1 MSRERMDGRRAPIFA
16 IVPPPVAYTATF
28 LVGWG
33 VSRFV
38 GWAPAWIEAPPVR
51 ALGLAIAIA
60 GLALGA
66 FAGRLFL
73 SRRTT
78 FIPAGQPV
86 RLVDGGVYAWT
97 RNPMYV
103 GLTLIY
109 AGTALALGQVFT
121 LALVVL
127 PWAVVNW
134 IVIPF
139 EEARLRATFGQDYVD
154 YCRRVRR
161 WL

>member
-1 MSRERMDGRRAPIFA
+1 MDGRRAPIFA
-16 IVPPPVAYTATF
+16 IVPPPVAYIATF

-33 VSRFV
+33 VSRV
-38 GWAPAWIEAPPVR
+38 VNWAPAWIEAPPVR

-66 FAGRLFL
+66 FAGWLFL

-78 FIPAGQPV
+78 FIPAGQPA

-139 EEARLRATFGQDYVD
+139 EEARLRATFGQDYAE